1 MSGKEPTS
9 HRTSHRPWNVPLG
22 LVGHR
27 WEYPVALVLA
37 ASLILIFVAELAT
50 PREVVVTTLGLV
62 PIVAAAWLLS
72 TPLAIGVVVLAVGLL
87 GVAGGVGALVPFTAA
102 AEAGAFA
109 LVAVA
114 IRRYARRLVILLRG
128 TPDEAKPGPSVVF
141 GLESLAQVVDSSMD
155 GVAALNQA
163 GRIIYANSAAGGV
176 LGVSLE
182 SIVGTDFLAYV
193 LPEDRPR
200 LRPYFADIALRRPG
214 QLRARAMRPDGD
226 VRELDVSHTLIEA
239 RGRPVVA
246 VIFRDITETNRL
258 RRAATALAQV
268 ATNMAV
274 TQPIERML
282 EAVARSVVEA
292 TDAVAGGVFLLEGQ
306 RSLRTAG
313 IWGLPA
319 GYIDAMDAAAQAGA
333 RRPALEA
340 ISKQADV
347 IDEDLP
353 DRMLSDPA
361 FAPAHSVLRDVPW
374 KLVVT
379 IPMIHGGRP
388 LGALSAYFR
397 SGQRPNEPTMTFL
410 HAIAGLAASSAE
422 IFRLVSA
429 SQHQVAL
436 EERQRLARELHD
448 SVSQALY
455 GIALGARS
463 ARNRLAR
470 DPQRAVEPLDYVLS
484 LAEAALADM
493 RSLILELQ
501 PEALERE
508 GLVGALAKRAEAIK
522 GRYDIDMR
530 TDLPDEPPIPV
541 GTKQDIYRIA
551 QEALH
556 NLVKHSRAKHAS
568 LRLRVDRD
576 ALTMEV
582 ADDGEG
588 FDPSQS
594 YPGHFGLPSMR
605 ERAQSGGGELQIES
619 RPGEGTTVRVRV
631 PIRAVVAAP
640 GAVSRRA

>member
-1 MSGKEPTS
+1 M
-9 HRTSHRPWNVPLG
+9 
-22 LVGHR
+22 
-27 WEYPVALVLA
+27 ALVLA

-72 TPLAIGVVVLAVGLL
+72 TPLAIVIVVLAVGLL

-109 LVAVA
+109 LVAIA

-128 TPDEAKPGPSVVF
+128 TPDEAKPGPSMVF

-176 LGVSLE
+176 LGVSPE

-193 LPEDRPR
+193 LPEDRQR
-200 LRPYFADIALRRPG
+200 LGPYFADIALRRPG

-226 VRELDVSHTLIEA
+226 VRELELSHTLIEA

-282 EAVARSVVEA
+282 EAVARSVVDA

-333 RRPALEA
+333 TRPALVA

-353 DRMLSDPA
+353 DRILNDPA

-379 IPMIHGGRP
+379 LPMIHGGRP

-397 SGQRPNEPTMTFL
+397 PGQRPSEPTLTFL

-422 IFRLVSA
+422 IFRLVSS

-436 EERQRLARELHD
+436 DERQRLARELHD

-484 LAEAALADM
+484 LAEAALTDM

-501 PEALERE
+501 PESLERE

-522 GRYDIDMR
+522 GRYDIDVR
-530 TDLPDEPPIPV
+530 TDLPDEPPIPLD
-541 GTKQDIYRIA
+541 TKQAIYRIA

-568 LRLRVDRD
+568 LRLRSDRD

-588 FDPSQS
+588 FDPSRS

-605 ERAQSGGGELQIES
+605 ERAESGGGELQIES

-631 PIRAVVAAP
+631 PIPALVAAP

>member
-1 MSGKEPTS
+1 M
-9 HRTSHRPWNVPLG
+9 
-22 LVGHR
+22 
-27 WEYPVALVLA
+27 ALVLA

-340 ISKQADV
+340 ITKQADV

-556 NLVKHSRAKHAS
+556 NLVKHSHAKHAS

-588 FDPSQS
+588 FDPSRS

-605 ERAQSGGGELQIES
+605 ERAESGGGELQIES

-631 PIRAVVAAP
+631 PIPALVAAP
-640 GAVSRRA
+640 SAVSRRA